1 MDPPHMG
8 HKTGPEG
15 DFRCDGGICQSFL
28 GIEAE
33 QLMYL
38 LSDSF
43 ISQKSV
49 LFLRKQRM
57 L

>member
-1 MDPPHMG
+1 MG

-33 QLMYL
+33 QLMCL

-49 LFLRKQRM
+49 LFLRRQRM